1 MSTPTIL
8 TILRE
13 LIVDRFEVPADRLD
27 DDTPF
32 TALGLDSLGLVDY
45 MFQVEDRFHV
55 TIDYDQAMAE
65 PTLNGLARLVA
76 HLQATALG
84 GQAA

>member
-1 MSTPTIL
+1 MTTPPIIAT
-8 TILRE
+8 LRE

-27 DDTPF
+27 DDAPF

-45 MFQVEDRFHV
+45 MFQVEDRFLV

-76 HLQATALG
+76 HLQGSALG